1 MNGNIAQFSLSFPFL
16 LWYNAHKATPQHM
29 HGPAGHQRGLPYS
42 RLGGIVSWK
51 IIVPAA
57 SCWPV
62 SSLPGPYGIGSL
74 GGPAGGSWIFSPRLG
89 STTGRSCPLS
99 HRGTAPPPICPPPLL
114 PATPISSTWMN
125 WRPRG
130 SSPLRSWTG
139 PAGPTRTGWITTIWP
154 RPVSPC
160 CGRPG
165 NAPKPPTSSLT
176 PQTCPGWRITAPSPP
191 STTGIKPL
199 SGSGLR
205 TPLRRSR
212 RRLIFTV
219 SSRRPSTASGWL

>member
-1 MNGNIAQFSLSFPFL
+1 MS
-16 LWYNAHKATPQHM
+16 
-29 HGPAGHQRGLPYS
+29 
-42 RLGGIVSWK
+42 
-51 IIVPAA
+51 
-57 SCWPV
+57 
-62 SSLPGPYGIGSL
+62 
-74 GGPAGGSWIFSPRLG
+74 
-89 STTGRSCPLS
+89 
-99 HRGTAPPPICPPPLL
+99 PPLL

-130 SSPLRSWTG
+130 PHPQELDGARW
-139 PAGPTRTGWITTIWP
+139 PDPDRVDYDHLAQTRI
-154 RPVSPC
+154 PC

-219 SSRRPSTASGWL
+219 PPQETFYRQWMALKKYASRRCIRIMGDIPSTSPQTAFRCGASLSSFSWMEGPSGRLGRRSPRRIFF

>member
-1 MNGNIAQFSLSFPFL
+1 MEDHRSSGIL
-16 LWYNAHKATPQHM
+16 LA
-29 HGPAGHQRGLPYS
+29 
-42 RLGGIVSWK
+42 
-51 IIVPAA
+51 
-57 SCWPV
+57 V
-62 SSLPGPYGIGSL
+62 SSARPLRHRLPGRTR
-74 GGPAGGSWIFSPRLG
+74 PAVRGFSRRGRAALLADPAPCP
-89 STTGRSCPLS
+89 TGD
-99 HRGTAPPPICPPPLL
+99 
-114 PATPISSTWMN
+114 
-125 WRPRG
+125 G
-130 SSPLRSWTG
+130 SSPYMSPSAFAGNPYLIDLDELAAEGLLTPRSWTG

>member
-29 HGPAGHQRGLPYS
+29 HGPAGHQRGLTYS

-74 GGPAGGSWIFSPRLG
+74 GGPSRRFVDFLAEAGQPLLADPAPCPTGGRLLPYM
-89 STTGRSCPLS
+89 S
-99 HRGTAPPPICPPPLL
+99 PPLL
-114 PATPISSTWMN
+114 PATPIS
-125 WRPRG
+125 RPDELAAEG
-130 SSPLRSWTG
+130 LLTPQELDG
-139 PAGPTRTGWITTIWP
+139 AAGPTGP
-154 RPVSPC
+154 GGLRPSGPDPYPPLQKAWE
-160 CGRPG
+160 RS
-165 NAPKPPTSSLT
+165 KPPTSSLT

-199 SGSGLR
+199 SGSGR
-205 TPLRRSR
+205 GRPSAGAR

>member
-1 MNGNIAQFSLSFPFL
+1 MEDHRSSGIL
-16 LWYNAHKATPQHM
+16 LA
-29 HGPAGHQRGLPYS
+29 
-42 RLGGIVSWK
+42 
-51 IIVPAA
+51 
-57 SCWPV
+57 V

-74 GGPAGGSWIFSPRLG
+74 GGPAGGSWIFSPRPG

-99 HRGTAPPPICPPPLL
+99 HGGRLL
-114 PATPISSTWMN
+114 PYMSPSAFAGNPYLIDLDELAAEGLLTPQELDGARW
-125 WRPRG
+125 PD
-130 SSPLRSWTG
+130 
-139 PAGPTRTGWITTIWP
+139 RTGWITTIWP